1 MKIKY
6 QFTSETMEIKFS
18 DDCGDIFFEHE
29 HQEYNINHKE
39 TRHHFSLEAHS
50 GTSTSLTSVEIENVL
65 HSEKNREQRFSGR
78 IKIFSQTHPV
88 IAWVFNKVFLVILID
103 IIANMTCSAIGQ
115 ALFPANVYEEP
126 HFSSQVVYHIEMN
139 KNVVVVGDV
148 TYYYEVEI
156 PAELA
161 EYRYTG
167 YVSKQRILLMESEDK

>member
-6 QFTSETMEIKFS
+6 QFISETAEIKAI
-18 DDCGDIFFEHE
+18 DDWGNIVFEHD
-29 HQEYNINHKE
+29 HQEYNTNRKE
-39 TRHHFSLEAHS
+39 TCRHFSLKAHS
-50 GTSTSLTSVEIENVL
+50 GTSTLLTSVEIEDIL
-65 HSEKNREQRFSGR
+65 LSEKNREQSCSGR
-78 IKIFSQTHPV
+78 IKIFSQAHPV

-103 IIANMTCSAIGQ
+103 IIANMTCSAIGE
-115 ALFPANVYEEP
+115 ALFPDNVYEEL
-126 HFSSQVVYHIEMN
+126 HSYSQVVYHIEMN

-167 YVSKQRILLMESEDK
+167 YVSKRSILLMKS